1 MVCVTVTGATLVI
14 GVLVVTV
21 VTAVTVEIVGNT
33 VAVMVLVT

>member
-1 MVCVTVTGATLVI
+1 MVCVTVTGTTLVI

-21 VTAVTVEIVGNT
+21 VTAVTVEIVRNN